1 MGRRKKP
8 EPNDK
13 KQSAKFLK
21 TAKEVQADNAK
32 EKFESACSKVL
43 RIGKKN
49 S

>member
-13 KQSAKFLK
+13 KQSAKFSR
-21 TAKEVQADNAK
+21 TAKKIQADDAR
-32 EKFESACSKVL
+32 EKFDGACSKVL
-43 RIGKKN
+43 RKKKR